1 MREKRNKAA
10 GRERSSGT
18 GRKEAAEKRTGGR
31 RMTRPEKM
39 RVTGRETDLR
49 DDLQEISAGL
59 IVGRNPVAEALR
71 SGRTVEKI
79 FLLRGGEGSLKK
91 IEGEARD
98 RHIPIRYLE
107 RRALDRIADG
117 ENHQGVAAA
126 VAGFEYCDVDDI
138 LKKAEDQGEDPFLI
152 LLDGIEDPHNLGA
165 IIRTADAAGAHGV
178 VITKHRSA
186 GVTAAAEKTAAGAAA
201 YVPVARVTNIVQT
214 TKYLQERGIW
224 TAAADMDGTPY
235 SRTDLKGPLAL
246 VIGGEGRGVSRLEKE
261 TCDFCISIPMRGGV
275 NSLNASNA
283 AAVLMYEVL
292 RQRGIQ

>member
-18 GRKEAAEKRTGGR
+18 GRKEAAEKRTGGS

-39 RVTGRETDLR
+39 RETGRETDLR

-138 LKKAEDQGEDPFLI
+138 LKKAEDQAKIRFSFFWTESRI
-152 LLDGIEDPHNLGA
+152 LTISVRSSGQRMPPV
-165 IIRTADAAGAHGV
+165 RTASLLRSTV
-178 VITKHRSA
+178 SA

-246 VIGGEGRGVSRLEKE
+246 VIEVRAEVSAVWKKNLRFLHIDSHERRSQFSERFQCGGGSV
-261 TCDFCISIPMRGGV
+261 
-275 NSLNASNA
+275 
-283 AAVLMYEVL
+283 YEVL

>member
-10 GRERSSGT
+10 ERERSSGT
-18 GRKEAAEKRTGGR
+18 GRKEAAEKRTGGS
-31 RMTRPEKM
+31 RMTRSEKM

-49 DDLQEISAGL
+49 DDLQEINAGL

-138 LKKAEDQGEDPFLI
+138 LKKAEDQAKIRFSFFWTESRI
-152 LLDGIEDPHNLGA
+152 LTISVRSSGQRMPPV
-165 IIRTADAAGAHGV
+165 RTASLL
-178 VITKHRSA
+178 RS
-186 GVTAAAEKTAAGAAA
+186 T
-201 YVPVARVTNIVQT
+201 VPPASPRLRKRQLQVRQPM
-214 TKYLQERGIW
+214 YL
-224 TAAADMDGTPY
+224 
-235 SRTDLKGPLAL
+235 
-246 VIGGEGRGVSRLEKE
+246 
-261 TCDFCISIPMRGGV
+261 
-275 NSLNASNA
+275 
-283 AAVLMYEVL
+283 
-292 RQRGIQ
+292 